1 MDTELTLKLDKDII
15 EQIMIYTQNKQQSL
29 SALVETYFQ
38 TLLSREQSSSEISPI
53 VRELSGIIRLEDNTD
68 IHENYTDY
76 LLRKYR

>member
-15 EQIMIYTQNKQQSL
+15 EQIMIYTHNKQQSL
-29 SALVETYFQ
+29 SALVETYFR

-68 IHENYTDY
+68 VHENYTDY